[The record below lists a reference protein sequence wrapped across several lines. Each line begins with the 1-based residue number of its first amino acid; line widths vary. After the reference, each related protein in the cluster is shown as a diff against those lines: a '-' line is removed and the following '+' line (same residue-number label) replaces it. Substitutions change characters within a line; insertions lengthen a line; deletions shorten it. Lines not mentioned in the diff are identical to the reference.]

1 MLSILISA
9 AAAAAFFIVRESKN
23 MLQADSPDSRVT
35 GRGVRVSAEGRFQP
49 GAGYASLVVPELKH
63 RSRLSACWDQS
74 L

>member
-9 AAAAAFFIVRESKN
+9 AAASFFIVRESKI

-49 GAGYASLVVPELKH
+49 GAGSASSVVPELKH
-63 RSRLSACWDQS
+63 HSRLSACWDQS